1 MAITGTGPFTITG
14 TESTLA
20 IYNSVVAVDPANA
33 SKNSDDT
40 AFDFNCNLYVGDGT
54 TPTSWTS
61 NDESVRIDASA
72 FQVRANATLTVGTAA
87 PARAGGYWRW
97 QMSGDDQ
104 LEIIGTLRCYASRIY
119 MGNRARANT
128 GSTVYLEDC
137 LVAALDS
144 ISNNEGAD
152 NPSITYKDCRVAGA
166 AGVGVKLGGNI
177 SFSGTK
183 ISGSLYAIQPLSTNW
198 AAATYTLNDVVGESN
213 AYDIVS
219 NQSSSPEINVVGFFD
234 AAGDPRSS
242 MLIGLTGPGVY
253 GIQRLQWR
261 YNLTSVA
268 GGIAQSGTNV
278 QIKSIT
284 GATALEA
291 STSSGAIPQQV
302 LTRLTY
308 TASATGVASYPYTV
322 KLRRYDLTS
331 QQLTWQCDNHTV
343 QQAVHLPVTVALSQ
357 AAAAAFS
364 GISLAASGETSGTV
378 TVSANCTASNLW
390 DFYRNWIS
398 TFTNFGSDDT
408 WSYDGSTINLG
419 AWNLVVSGA
428 TLTGSATTTGSIYF
442 VTTGTISGVYQSAAG
457 TSGTLS
463 ISGLSSAA
471 VYVQD
476 GSGAFVD
483 FSASVTGTY
492 TRSIAPGG
500 TGVWRWVAKRPG
512 YEHSTGTFAPSGLI
526 SVAPPMPQKL
536 NADGTAMYQ
545 GSTSLLVGVSFD
557 GTASAFIDIGNGVAA
572 LQAVFDESE
581 DALCTQQGMAWIG
594 SGKDDL
600 AQFNSSAGDFLFMTG
615 GWRLR
620 RASPGDANATV
631 QAFAQSTDGT
641 PVDEV
646 NGTVR
651 YLSSDSPQAIAA
663 AVWAS
668 LSRTLTE
675 GAPPT
680 AAEITGAVWADP
692 KADTLALE
700 SSVATVASAVWSD
713 AKAGTLALESTA
725 QVAADSAVLAA
736 SRSASILALPSP
748 SSSEVATA
756 VWANAKVDTLALQ
769 TTALDA
775 ANKAGTSVTNTEA
788 LLIKPSPSEAE
799 ISNAV
804 WSNASVSNL
813 ADKSTLDLVALDA
826 SKARKLASNK
836 VVVSNDGQLVTIY
849 DDNNTST
856 LLQFNVTQD
865 KMERTP
871 L

>member
-20 IYNSVVAVDPANA
+20 IYSAVVAVDPANA

-54 TPTSWTS
+54 TTTSWTS

-97 QMSGDDQ
+97 QMSGNDQ
-104 LEIIGTLRCYASRIY
+104 LEIMGTLRCYASRIY
-119 MGNRARANT
+119 MSHRARANT
-128 GSTVYLEDC
+128 GSVVYLEDC

-144 ISNNEGAD
+144 ISNAEGAS
-152 NPSITYKDCRVAGA
+152 NASITYKNCRVAGA
-166 AGVGVKLGGNI
+166 TAVGVKIGGAMT
-177 SFSGTK
+177 FSGTK
-183 ISGSLYAIQPLSTNW
+183 ISGALYAMQPLSTNGVT
-198 AAATYTLNDVVGESN
+198 ATYTLNDVVGESN
-213 AYDIVS
+213 TYDIVS
-219 NQSSSPEINVVGFFD
+219 NIDTNPQLNIVGFFD
-234 AAGDPRSS
+234 AAGAPRSNL
-242 MLIGLTGPGVY
+242 LIGPSWPIC
-253 GIQRLQWR
+253 GIQRLQWH

-268 GGIAQSGTNV
+268 GGIAQNGTNV
-278 QIKSIT
+278 QIKSAT
-284 GATALEA
+284 GSTALEA
-291 STSSGAIPQQV
+291 STVGGVIPQQV

-308 TASATGVASYPYTV
+308 TASDIGVASYPYTV

-331 QQLTWQCDNHTV
+331 QQLTWQCDDHTL
-343 QQAVHLPVTVALSQ
+343 QQAVHLPVTVTLSQ

-419 AWNLVVSGA
+419 AWNLAVSGA
-428 TLTGSATTTGSIYF
+428 TLTGSVKTTGSISF
-442 VTTGTISGVYQSAAG
+442 VTTGTISGVYQSSAG
-457 TSGTLS
+457 TSGALS
-463 ISGLSSAA
+463 ISGLSNAT

-476 GSGAFVD
+476 AAGAFVD

-512 YEHSTGTFAPSGLI
+512 YEHSTGTFAPSGLT
-526 SVAPPMPQKL
+526 SVTPPLLQKL
-536 NADGTAMYQ
+536 NADGSAMYQ
-545 GSTSLLVGVSFD
+545 GTTSPLVGVSFS
-557 GTASAFIDIGNGVAA
+557 GPTTAFIDIGNGVAT
-572 LQAVFDESE
+572 LQSVFDESE

-725 QVAADSAVLAA
+725 QAALAA
-736 SRSASILALPSP
+736 SEAAPTAAQTAS
-748 SSSEVATA
+748 
-756 VWANAKVDTLALQ
+756 
-769 TTALDA
+769 
-775 ANKAGTSVTNTEA
+775 
-788 LLIKPSPSEAE
+788 
-799 ISNAV
+799 AV
-804 WSNASVSNL
+804 WSH
-813 ADKSTLDLVALDA
+813 
-826 SKARKLASNK
+826 
-836 VVVSNDGQLVTIY
+836 
-849 DDNNTST
+849 
-856 LLQFNVTQD
+856 TQ
-865 KMERTP
+865 
-871 L
+871 